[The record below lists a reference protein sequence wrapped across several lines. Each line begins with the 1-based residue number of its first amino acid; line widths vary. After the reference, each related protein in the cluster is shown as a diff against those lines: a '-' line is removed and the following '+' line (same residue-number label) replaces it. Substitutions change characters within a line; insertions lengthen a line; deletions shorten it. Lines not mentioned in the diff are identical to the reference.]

1 MSKIEERKNKTKS
14 KNDKNK
20 KRYSSTKRDSSNELN
35 FFDYLYQDKDDEY
48 KLISQKEKER
58 EKKLKEYINPAKL
71 IEQLKKEHEDTKILL
86 QKLTSHKKTNRDFV
100 QEMEKE
106 KEIKKRHEGRK
117 NFLSQ
122 KKLEKE
128 IYKQNIIYDEKN
140 IKRANKMNKKINSK
154 VFQYFND
161 KENEL
166 DFVKKLNLLKDV
178 YNDDLE
184 NVEQD
189 IYKNRN
195 DIKYIKSQQEN
206 KIKIEQRKKL
216 EEERK
221 NHLKKMEKDNL
232 KYQRLVQNNFKIEKN
247 KPKNN
252 LNNLF
257 KEEKLINAN
266 KSSPNDLIN
275 NNTNEQKN
283 DLISKKFEKTTK
295 DDVKLRIKS
304 GICQLPREN
313 DNLNFKA
320 HDELNNILKKDIER
334 TKKLEKLL
342 LFKKKYKYFDISSYI
357 QTGKM
362 NEIKN
367 AKTVRIKHEDIT
379 LTNFSPGFKLNF
391 EIGKNKS
398 DDIIVYRNYLQACK
412 YNNSEHIQ
420 AYLLLAKN
428 DIEVWTMVNERDE
441 YGRNGLM
448 YLLIHNNINMI
459 KLTLLSG
466 VTLDTKS
473 DIFGRNL
480 IHYCCTNNINSEMMD
495 IICHCI
501 DFKNFAELCKYVD
514 KCIPIDNNN
523 IEEINTYSQEYQLQ
537 CEQKIN
543 DFDNMIE
550 IKEKILIEKG
560 IIKIEKEDDD
570 YYIDYN
576 KKEKNNF
583 IEVKREIINPYEDIH
598 KEDIHISH
606 IINMPDIEGNYPIHY
621 LIKYKNKD
629 SFKKMEILV
638 YFHAKVDSLNSN
650 NQRAIEITNDKQI
663 QQFLLK
669 QEENMASKESKNKS
683 FKNTKK
689 ENNDINKKEKQ
700 NNLNKSNI
708 TKFNMSQTVID
719 IDNIKYYTPEK
730 INSFFI
736 GVERNNYLILSVIQQ
751 NFELFKFL
759 LKEKKAKADYINENG
774 YSVLNFIIQKRL
786 WNYFSFLF
794 NLPGK
799 EQIDTTEKIYNS
811 LKKMEKYNKNNIK
824 NNKNELTY
832 TGAALSIINNM
843 SKMNNNILSLSID
856 ELNDIYFLK
865 SLLILYDNY
874 INHFVINQ
882 EKDLLNNKEKYQQEQ
897 DKIEFNFLNKLFN
910 MEFGRNKETLLIKSI
925 KQNNL
930 EMFKYLLNDICFN
943 NKKVKLN
950 IHKVDANGQNVL
962 HYAVK
967 LKQKETT
974 LYLVKYDADFNILK
988 TKQDIKGNTPKDLDK
1003 TKSLEKELYTIW
1015 DAAKDNNIDMMNLL
1029 LKDLFYYTKNEQ
1041 TKFKGNTPLHLAVKN
1056 RADKAVLFLILNE
1069 ADKDIKNNEG
1079 LNALEYLNKEK
1090 NVDPMWIKTVQK
1102 IYDKKIVNYIQLESC
1117 NFEKIVKNEEDIK
1130 FSEKVDIV
1138 NGNIENIYNKK
1149 KKINSNDI
1157 DKLSRGILTNS
1168 KLSDIL
1174 YIIKKNIKDNNLDIN
1189 DLIKN
1194 YDKSS
1199 NGIIGNNDF
1208 NEFIIS
1214 LNIPE
1219 INIEDINFLKKFL
1232 EKDENNNIIYK
1243 KFIMIIKD

>member
-1 MSKIEERKNKTKS
+1 MSKIEKGKIKTKTKS
-14 KNDKNK
+14 KTKQKNTK
-20 KRYSSTKRDSSNELN
+20 IKNRPKSTRKDSEYEFN
-35 FFDYLYQDKDDEY
+35 FFDFLYKDENAEY
-48 KLISQKEKER
+48 KPLIKKEETSKD
-58 EKKLKEYINPAKL
+58 YINPKQL
-71 IEQLKKEHEDTKILL
+71 IEQLKKEQEDTRILL
-86 QKLTSHKKTNRDFV
+86 KKLTSHKKVNKDFV
-100 QEMEKE
+100 KEWEKE
-106 KEIKKRHEGRK
+106 KAVKQRYNNRR

-122 KKLEKE
+122 KKQEKE
-128 IYKQNIIYDEKN
+128 IYKQNIIIDEKN
-140 IKRANKMNKKINSK
+140 MKRANKMSKKINAQ

-166 DFVKKLNLLKDV
+166 NFVKKLNLLKDV
-178 YNDDLE
+178 YDDNLE
-184 NVEQD
+184 NIEQD
-189 IYKNRN
+189 IYKNIN
-195 DIKYIKSQQEN
+195 EIKYIKSQQEN
-206 KIKIEQRKKL
+206 KIKIEQRKKQ

-221 NHLKKMEKDNL
+221 KLLSKIEKDNL
-232 KYQRLVQNNFKIEKN
+232 KYKLLVQNNFNPEIINNKNNKN
-247 KPKNN
+247 K
-252 LNNLF
+252 LNLF
-257 KEEKLINAN
+257 KEEKPIIAT
-266 KSSPNDLIN
+266 KSSPNELN
-275 NNTNEQKN
+275 NKIPEEKKN
-283 DLISKKFEKTTK
+283 NLTSKKFAKTTK

-320 HDELNNILKKDIER
+320 HDELNSILQKDIER

-466 VTLDTKS
+466 VTLDAKS

-480 IHYCCTNNINSEMMD
+480 IHYCCTNNISSEMMD

-501 DFKNFAELCKYVD
+501 DFKNFSDLCKYVD

-523 IEEINTYSQEYQLQ
+523 IEEINTYSPEYQKN

-543 DFDNMIE
+543 EFDNMIE

-560 IIKIEKEDDD
+560 IIKIEKDDDD

-598 KEDIHISH
+598 KEDIYISH

-638 YFHAKVDSLNSN
+638 YFHAKVNSLNSQ
-650 NQRAIEITNDKQI
+650 NQRAIEMTQDKEV

-669 QEENMASKESKNKS
+669 QEQNMMAKESKNIPNK
-683 FKNTKK
+683 TKK
-689 ENNDINKKEKQ
+689 VENNV
-700 NNLNKSNI
+700 NNLNKSGISKLSMN
-708 TKFNMSQTVID
+708 QTLID

-730 INSFFI
+730 INSFFV
-736 GVERNNYLILSVIQQ
+736 GVEKNNYLILSVIQQ

-759 LKEKKAKADYINENG
+759 LKEKKAKASYINENG
-774 YSVLNFIIQKRL
+774 YSVLNFIVQKKL

-799 EQIDTTEKIYNS
+799 ESINSTQKTYTT
-811 LKKMEKYNKNNIK
+811 LKNMKKYSKNEIK

-832 TGAALSIINNM
+832 TGAALSVINNM
-843 SKMNNNILSLSID
+843 SKMNNNLLSLSID
-856 ELNDIYFLK
+856 ELNDIDFLK
-865 SLLILYDNY
+865 SLFILYDNHIDY
-874 INHFVINQ
+874 FVINQ
-882 EKDLLNNKEKYQQEQ
+882 EKDLLNNEEKYKQEQ
-897 DKIEFNFLNKLFN
+897 EKIKFNFLHKVFN
-910 MEFGRNKETLLIKSI
+910 MEYGRNKETLLIKSI

-930 EMFKYLLNDICFN
+930 EMFKILLNDIYSN
-943 NKKVKLN
+943 EKKVKIN
-950 IHKVDANGQNVL
+950 IHKVDSNGQNVL
-962 HYAVK
+962 HHAIK
-967 LKQKETT
+967 LKQKETI
-974 LYLVKYDADFNILK
+974 LYLIKYDADFNILLN
-988 TKQDIKGNTPKDLDK
+988 KQDLKGNTPKDLDK
-1003 TKSLEKELYTIW
+1003 TKSFEKELYSIW
-1015 DAAKDNNIDMMNLL
+1015 DAAKNNNIKMLNILL
-1029 LKDLFYYTKNEQ
+1029 NDLNYYTINEQ
-1041 TKFKGNTPLHLAVKN
+1041 TKFRGNTPLHLAVKN
-1056 RADKAVLFLILNE
+1056 RADKSVLYLILNG

-1079 LNALEYLNKEK
+1079 LNALEYLKKEK
-1090 NVDPMWIKTVQK
+1090 NVDPVWVKTVEK
-1102 IYDKKIVNYIQLESC
+1102 IYEGKIKDYIQLESC
-1117 NFEKIVKNEEDIK
+1117 NFEKAVKNEEDVK

-1138 NGNIENIYNKK
+1138 NGNIENIYKK
-1149 KKINSNDI
+1149 KKKKNNEEM
-1157 DKLSRGILTNS
+1157 DKLSYGILTNS
-1168 KLSDIL
+1168 KLKDIL
-1174 YIIKKNIKDNNLDIN
+1174 YIISKNIKENHLDV
-1189 DLIKN
+1189 DELMKN
-1194 YDKSS
+1194 YDKNSS
-1199 NGIIGNNDF
+1199 GIIGNKEF
-1208 NEFIIS
+1208 NEFTKS
-1214 LNIPE
+1214 LNIE
-1219 INIEDINFLKKFL
+1219 ELDMKDIKFLKKFL
-1232 EKDENNNIIYK
+1232 EKDENNDIKYK
-1243 KFIMIIKD
+1243 KFFMLIKD

>member
-1 MSKIEERKNKTKS
+1 MSKIEERKNKTKP
-14 KNDKNK
+14 KKYKNK
-20 KRYSSTKRDSSNELN
+20 KSYSSSKRDSSGDLN
-35 FFDYLYQDKDDEY
+35 FLNYLYQDENDEY
-48 KLISQKEKER
+48 KLISQKEKE
-58 EKKLKEYINPAKL
+58 KKLKKEYINPEQL
-71 IEQLKKEHEDTKILL
+71 IEQLKKEQEDTKILL
-86 QKLTSHKKTNRDFV
+86 KKLTSHKKTNRDFV
-100 QEMEKE
+100 KEMEKE

-117 NFLSQ
+117 NWLSQ

-140 IKRANKMNKKINSK
+140 MERAKKMNKNINSK

-178 YNDDLE
+178 YDDDLE

-189 IYKNRN
+189 IYKNRS

-221 NHLKKMEKDNL
+221 KHLKQMEQDNL

-247 KPKNN
+247 KSKNN
-252 LNNLF
+252 INNLF
-257 KEEKLINAN
+257 KEEKPIIAT
-266 KSSPNDLIN
+266 KSSPNELI

-283 DLISKKFEKTTK
+283 DLKSKKYEKTTK
-295 DDVKLRIKS
+295 DDIKLRIKS
-304 GICQLPREN
+304 GVCQLPREN

-379 LTNFSPGFKLNF
+379 LANFRPGFKLNF
-391 EIGKNKS
+391 EIGKNNQ
-398 DDIIVYRNYLQACK
+398 DDIIIYRNYLQACK

-428 DIEVWTMVNERDE
+428 DIEVWTMVNEKDE

-466 VTLDTKS
+466 VTLNAKS

-480 IHYCCTNNINSEMMD
+480 IHYCCTNNISSEMMD

-501 DFKNFAELCKYVD
+501 DFKNFSELCKYVD

-523 IEEINTYSQEYQLQ
+523 IEEINTYSTEYQLR
-537 CEQKIN
+537 CEKKIK
-543 DFDNMIE
+543 DFDDMIDN
-550 IKEKILIEKG
+550 KEKILIEKG

-576 KKEKNNF
+576 KKEKKTF
-583 IEVKREIINPYEDIH
+583 IEVKREIINPYEDVH

-621 LIKYKNKD
+621 LLKYKNKD

-638 YFHAKVDSLNSN
+638 YFHAKVNSLNSK
-650 NQRAIEITNDKQI
+650 NQRAIEMTSDKQI

-669 QEENMASKESKNKS
+669 QEENMASKESKDKS
-683 FKNTKK
+683 IK
-689 ENNDINKKEKQ
+689 NKKIENKDFNKKGKQ
-700 NNLNKSNI
+700 NNLNKSSMS
-708 TKFNMSQTVID
+708 KFNISQNVID
-719 IDNIKYYTPEK
+719 IDNIKYYTSEK
-730 INSFFI
+730 INSLFV

-811 LKKMEKYNKNNIK
+811 LKKMEKYNKNSIK

-843 SKMNNNILSLSID
+843 SKMHNNILSLSID
-856 ELNDIYFLK
+856 ELNDIHLLK
-865 SLLILYDNY
+865 SILILYENY
-874 INHFVINQ
+874 INYFIINQ

-897 DKIEFNFLNKLFN
+897 DKIEFNFVNELFN

-943 NKKVKLN
+943 NRKVKLN

-967 LKQKETT
+967 LEQKETI

-1003 TKSLEKELYTIW
+1003 TKSFEKELYTIW

-1029 LKDLFYYTKNEQ
+1029 LKDLYYYSKNEQ
-1041 TKFKGNTPLHLAVKN
+1041 TKFRGNTPLHLAVKN

-1069 ADKDIKNNEG
+1069 ADKDIKNKEG

-1090 NVDPMWIKTVQK
+1090 NVDPLWIKTVQK
-1102 IYDKKIVNYIQLESC
+1102 IYDGKIVNYIQLESC
-1117 NFEKIVKNEEDIK
+1117 NFDKIVKNEDDMK

-1149 KKINSNDI
+1149 KKINSDEI
-1157 DKLSRGILTNS
+1157 DKLSHGILTNS

-1174 YIIKKNIKDNNLDIN
+1174 YIINKNVKDNNLDIN

-1194 YDKSS
+1194 YDKKS
-1199 NGIIGNNDF
+1199 NGIIGNNEF
-1208 NEFIIS
+1208 NEFIKS

-1219 INIEDINFLKKFL
+1219 LNTEDINFLKKFL
-1232 EKDENNNIIYK
+1232 EKDENDNIIYK
-1243 KFIMIIKD
+1243 KFIKIIKD